1 MWRFIIMTFAFLGW
15 SFYTLSGG
23 ADYQPRE
30 GSRQAEA
37 LKARAAAEMQAA
49 QAPAAPEQVVA
60 DSTDDAPRDLLDLTK
75 IEEVRAVLDL
85 SGQPLLQDTADAQII
100 AAGYDD
106 ARIANLTLAKPAA
119 FAQAAGMTPASVE
132 TASVQPETIR
142 DLRRVTGNSVNMRS
156 GPGTK
161 FGVLARVARN
171 TEVEV
176 LETYGGEWLRL
187 RIVET
192 NRVGWI
198 ASRLVSSAA
207 DRG

>member
-37 LKARAAAEMQAA
+37 LKARAAAEMRAA
-49 QAPAAPEQVVA
+49 QAPAAPEQVTA
-60 DSTDDAPRDLLDLTK
+60 DTTDEASRDLLDLTQ

-85 SGQPLLQDTADAQII
+85 SARPLLQDAADAQVIE
-100 AAGYDD
+100 AGYDD
-106 ARIANLTLAKPAA
+106 KLIANLSLAKPAA

-132 TASVQPETIR
+132 TTTEQPQDLR

-161 FGVLARVARN
+161 FGVLARIPRN

-176 LETYGGEWLRL
+176 LETFEGEWLRL